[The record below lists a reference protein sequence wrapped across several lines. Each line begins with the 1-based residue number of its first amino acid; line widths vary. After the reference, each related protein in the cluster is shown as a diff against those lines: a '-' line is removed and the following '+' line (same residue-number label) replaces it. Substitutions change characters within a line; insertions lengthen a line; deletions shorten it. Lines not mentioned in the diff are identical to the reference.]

1 MRTTFLFMLLLSPIF
16 AFSVEDI
23 VSISLDSVPYVSNF
37 KNLIEFISGKDIVTD
52 EELSTGNR
60 IFSFFGIFPWLNYF
74 KNSKLLKNAKKFEKA
89 AERAKKANKMKN
101 FLSFKKAGDRAL
113 KKANYFKNIA
123 NTIFESTK
131 AFYNSFRNK
140 NESRLF

>member
-1 MRTTFLFMLLLSPIF
+1 MRTAFLFMLLLSPIF

-23 VSISLDSVPYVSNF
+23 VSISLDNVPYVSNF

-52 EELSTGNR
+52 EELSTGNI
-60 IFSFFGIFPWLNYF
+60 IFSFFGIFPFFNYF

-101 FLSFKKAGDRAL
+101 FLNFKKAGERTL
-113 KKANYFKNIA
+113 KKANYFKNNA